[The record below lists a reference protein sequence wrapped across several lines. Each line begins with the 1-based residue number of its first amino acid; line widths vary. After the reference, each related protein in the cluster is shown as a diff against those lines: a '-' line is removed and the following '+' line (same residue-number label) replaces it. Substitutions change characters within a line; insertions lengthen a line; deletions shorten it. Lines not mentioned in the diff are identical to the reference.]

1 MQLGALAV
9 VAQVYAV
16 HLRVYNEHPSGPVYY
31 RTVYHAKDEVPEQ
44 GTPLYCCINLAVQ
57 YFFVY
62 TALALVSTYA
72 DLRLGNRSPMVAGL
86 RSVLAQCAQTVAAGP
101 IMAVL
106 FVVLD
111 LRFRVTGHDLPSYV
125 PVMMLSATYALGF
138 NTLMVLCLPVVTGE
152 ILECEDDGS
161 LKSPTTSYGLVAKL
175 ILLLRYVTLAVL
187 YVGVCGCLYG
197 LFGPHAP
204 TSFERTPPAVNCIAL
219 LCALYFATWLVFV
232 LLRELGGPTRTTAAL
247 QVTFSVASMAPML
260 AIVLAAVRI
269 RAMQV
274 SPDGNPQYW
283 AQMCMYSAT
292 GALVLQAALVLVC
305 AILGGDPLKSR
316 GDGDFGVANLRPSF
330 YLPLT
335 LGRYLAVAVMF
346 GCTLATMVSAY
357 VIEGKDKGNTPP
369 VSPAVVNTFV
379 LALAFFVVYFTLF
392 LLNTLRDVLYN
403 RADTYPAGSMG
414 RLDGRAQHAA
424 REASWIKWI
433 KTAEAARLT
442 IQFCPMLAVLFL
454 AVRVRALQ
462 VTDRQGGPQPWAQIA
477 MAVCTAAVLV
487 QLVLVVAVAGLVD
500 KIPDTSKTGV
510 VLTQPSSNWLR
521 IPLTILRYVAF
532 VGLYGGLIAVI
543 SSIFILSP
551 ETASPALL

>member
-16 HLRVYNEHPSGPVYY
+16 HLRVYNEPQGPVYY
-31 RTVYHAKDEVPEQ
+31 RTVYHAKDEVPET
-44 GTPLYCCINLAVQ
+44 GTPLYCCLNLATQ

-86 RSVLAQCAQTVAAGP
+86 RSVLAQCAQTVAAAP

-106 FVVLD
+106 FVVLE
-111 LRFRVTGHDLPSYV
+111 LRFKTTGHDLPSYV
-125 PVMMLSATYALGF
+125 PWMMLAATYALGF
-138 NTLMVLCLPVVTGE
+138 QTLMVLCLPVVTGE
-152 ILECEDDGS
+152 ILESEDDGS
-161 LKSPTTSYGLVAKL
+161 LKSPTTSYGIVAKL
-175 ILLLRYVTLAVL
+175 VLLLRYVTLAVL
-187 YVGVCGCLYG
+187 YVGVSGCLYG
-197 LFGPHAP
+197 LFGPSAP
-204 TSFERTPPAVNCIAL
+204 TGLHHSPPAVKCIAL

-232 LLRELGGPTRTTAAL
+232 LLRELGSPARTTAAL
-247 QVTFSVASMAPML
+247 AVTFSVASMAPML

-269 RAMQV
+269 RAEQV

-305 AILGGDPLKSR
+305 AFLGGDPLKSR
-316 GDGDFGVANLRPSF
+316 GDGDFGVTNLRPTF
-330 YLPLT
+330 YIPLT
-335 LGRYLAVAVMF
+335 LGRYVAVAVMF
-346 GCTLATMVSAY
+346 GCTIATMVSAH
-357 VIEGKDKGNTPP
+357 VIEGKDKDAPQ
-369 VSPAVVNTFV
+369 VSPAVLNTFV
-379 LALAFFVVYFTLF
+379 LALAFFGVYLTLF

-433 KTAEAARLT
+433 KTAENARLT

-462 VTDRQGGPQPWAQIA
+462 VTDRNGGPQPWAQMA
-477 MAVCTAAVLV
+477 MAVCTASVLA
-487 QLVLVVAVAGLVD
+487 QLLLVVAVAGLVD

-510 VLTQPSSNWLR
+510 VLTQPSSSWLR

-532 VGLYGGLIAVI
+532 VGLYGGMIAVI
-543 SSIFILSP
+543 SSIFILQP